1 MLNSKLS
8 TEEFPMAKK
17 HLKKFKVSSNQGNEN
32 QMNLRFHLTPIRM
45 SKIKNSGGSRCW
57 QGYRERGV
65 LLCCWWDFKVVQL
78 LWKLIW

>member
-45 SKIKNSGGSRCW
+45 AKIKTSGDNTCCRGC
-57 QGYRERGV
+57 GERGT
-65 LLCCWWDFKVVQL
+65 LFHCWWV
-78 LWKLIW
+78 